1 MDDAPKTPA
10 WESAAIILA
19 VLMLLPKAFAPGWV
33 GGDVLMAAA
42 GVLMVIVLIRKI
54 VRFRHLWKKQEKKD

>member
-1 MDDAPKTPA
+1 MDDVPKTPA

-19 VLMLLPKAFAPGWV
+19 ILMLLPKAFVPRWR
-33 GGDVLMAAA
+33 GGDVLMLAA
-42 GVLMVIVLIRKI
+42 GVLMVVVLIRKI